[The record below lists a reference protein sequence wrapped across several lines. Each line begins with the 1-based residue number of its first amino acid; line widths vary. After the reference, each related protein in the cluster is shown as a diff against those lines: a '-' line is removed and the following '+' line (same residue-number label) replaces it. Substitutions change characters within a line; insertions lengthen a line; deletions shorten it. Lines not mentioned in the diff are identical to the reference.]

1 MAKRDD
7 KRRSDDKLERTIR
20 RNWLICA
27 ASGIAIVA
35 LILFSKG

>member
-7 KRRSDDKLERTIR
+7 KRRSDDKLELTIR